1 MVENKVRHLPVVGD
15 GKRLEGL
22 ITRQRL
28 ALKADELGSLN
39 VWEITRTL
47 SNLKI
52 KDLMIK
58 APDVLTITA
67 DKTIERAAR
76 TMQEHMIG
84 CLPVLEDDIVI
95 GIITET
101 DLLSAFQEM
110 LGLPAEG
117 VRVTVRMPD
126 DEKFINLAAII
137 VEKGWGV
144 MGIGSFPAYRHP
156 GYWDVVIKIP
166 TRQRRRG
173 RRSAQRTSPAKDR
186 GHTRGRLGRTTRI
199 STRWCFIND
208 WDVDP
213 PMSHRMNSTE

>member
-1 MVENKVRHLPVVGD
+1 MLVNDCMTRHPILISPSTPAARAQKIMVENKIRHLPVVGD
-15 GKRLEGL
+15 GKRLKGL

-47 SNLKI
+47 SNLKT

-58 APDVLTITA
+58 APDVFTITA

-95 GIITET
+95 GIITEN

-166 TRQRRRG
+166 RVSVEEVEEALSKLPRQ
-173 RRSAQRTSPAKDR
+173 K
-186 GHTRGRLGRTTRI
+186 I
-199 STRWCFIND
+199 
-208 WDVDP
+208 VDI
-213 PMSHRMNSTE
+213 REVV